1 MLCFSFFFLFCRP
14 RRRSGSSIVVLGGSD
29 SIDDYIK
36 SDNIEH
42 YRITDGTYRD
52 SHDLEML
59 TMMPI
64 NQDNG
69 MYHLGSGFALI
80 DTLKVIKKSTVAK
93 LHKNKYYCAKDKVFA
108 LYMLSCN
115 STRS

>member
-1 MLCFSFFFLFCRP
+1 MTFFLCSFFYHRP

-64 NQDNG
+64 NQENG
-69 MYHLGSGFALI
+69 MYHLAS
-80 DTLKVIKKSTVAK
+80 
-93 LHKNKYYCAKDKVFA
+93 
-108 LYMLSCN
+108 
-115 STRS
+115 